1 MQEEENSKVITIL
14 SDHMSRSI
22 FKSTTVRLTMTI
34 IFTTLVCV
42 ATMVFSI
49 YVPHTRGFF
58 NIGETMVYTT
68 ALLFGPFIGA
78 FAGGVGSMAADI
90 FLDYPHY
97 APATLIIKACEG
109 AIVGALGRKKVKFA
123 SRLQWKLFTLGI
135 GLVAGILLG
144 AVGALY
150 YSGSVQLSLGVPP
163 PESPTSVIFIPPEFW
178 YFLGILVIVLIA
190 LMGFVFE
197 PEFGWSV
204 FTIFVGGLVMVG
216 GYFIYQQFF
225 LWPLFSIP
233 VVAIAEVPVNIGQ
246 MIVGL
251 IVSIPLVRA
260 IWRALPFLKS

>member
-1 MQEEENSKVITIL
+1 
-14 SDHMSRSI
+14 MSQSMLG
-22 FKSTTVRLTMTI
+22 STTLRLTMTI
-34 IFTTLVCV
+34 IFTSLVCV
-42 ATMVFSI
+42 ATMVFSV

-90 FLDYPHY
+90 FLGYSYY

-109 AIVGALGRKKVKFA
+109 GIVGALGRKRVKFR
-123 SRLQWKLFTLGI
+123 SKLQWKLFTLGV
-135 GLVAGILLG
+135 GLIAGVLLG
-144 AVGALY
+144 AIGSLY

-163 PESPTSVIFIPPEFW
+163 PENPTSEIFIPPEFW
-178 YFLGILVIVLIA
+178 YFLGISVILLIT

-197 PEFGWSV
+197 PEFGWPV
-204 FTIFVGGLVMVG
+204 FTIFVGGSVMVA
-216 GYFIYQQFF
+216 GYFMYQQFF
-225 LWPLFSIP
+225 LWWLFSIP
-233 VVAIAEVPVNIGQ
+233 VVAIAEIPVNVGQ

-260 IWRALPFLKS
+260 ILRALPFLKP

>member
-1 MQEEENSKVITIL
+1 
-14 SDHMSRSI
+14 MSQSI
-22 FKSTTVRLTMTI
+22 PVSTTVRLTMTI
-34 IFTTLVCV
+34 IFTALVCV
-42 ATMVFSI
+42 ATMVFSV

-58 NIGETMVYTT
+58 NIGETMIYTT
-68 ALLFGPFIGA
+68 ALIFGPFIGA

-90 FLDYPHY
+90 FLGYPYY

-109 AIVGALGRKKVKFA
+109 GIVGVLGRKKVKFG
-123 SRLQWKLFTLGI
+123 SPLQWKLFTLGV
-135 GLVAGILLG
+135 GLISGILLG
-144 AVGALY
+144 VVGSLY

-163 PESPTSVIFIPPEFW
+163 PENPTSVIFIPPEFW
-178 YFLGILVIVLIA
+178 YFLGALVIVLTT

-197 PEFGWSV
+197 PEFGWPV
-204 FTIFVGGLVMVG
+204 FTTFVGGSVMVM

-233 VVAIAEVPVNIGQ
+233 VIAIAEIPVNIGQ

-260 IWRALPFLKS
+260 ILRALPFLKP